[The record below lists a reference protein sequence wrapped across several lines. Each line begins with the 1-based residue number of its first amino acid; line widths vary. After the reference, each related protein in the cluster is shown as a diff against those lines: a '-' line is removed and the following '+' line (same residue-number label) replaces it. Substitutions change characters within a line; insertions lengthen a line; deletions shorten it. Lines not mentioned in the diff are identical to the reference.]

1 VHVEANLDIQ
11 YTVGL
16 ATGVNT
22 TFLSVGGNYT
32 TDLSS
37 FVPAFLDTVSYLQ
50 TVPHPPGV
58 VTTSYGD
65 NEESFARADAKKFC
79 DGYMAL
85 TARGVSVLF
94 AAGDGGVRGAHD
106 VSSQCTNNTF
116 IPVFPTTC
124 PYGAHACLAL
134 AGVLR
139 D

>member
-1 VHVEANLDIQ
+1 
-11 YTVGL
+11 
-16 ATGVNT
+16 VNT
-22 TFLSVGGNYT
+22 TFLSVGGDYT
-32 TDLSS
+32 TDPNS

-50 TVPHPPGV
+50 TVSHPPGV

-65 NEESFARADAKKFC
+65 NEESFARADAKKLC

-94 AAGDGGVRGAHD
+94 ASGDGGVRGGHD

-116 IPVFPTTC
+116 IPQFPPTC
-124 PYGAHACLAL
+124 PYGAHACLTL